1 MPQNMGRLK
10 VVFLG
15 KILAICTLLVLFMTG
30 CSRIVDYDHVNSVS
44 ILARDSGQEYRMTD
58 QRQITRLLKSFN
70 SSRKE
75 SFLKFRAEYVIYIS
89 YENGV
94 TTEGIPFCGDCFRID
109 GVAYRSSEDLS
120 KMVEAYF
127 E

>member
-15 KILAICTLLVLFMTG
+15 KILSICTLLVLFMTG
-30 CSRIVDYDHVNSVS
+30 CSRIVDYDHVNSVN
-44 ILARDSGQEYRMTD
+44 ILARDSGREYRMTD

-94 TTEGIPFCGDCFRID
+94 TTEGIPLCGDCFRID

>member
-1 MPQNMGRLK
+1 M
-10 VVFLG
+10 
-15 KILAICTLLVLFMTG
+15 LVLFMTS
-30 CSRIVDYDHVNSVS
+30 CSRIVDYDHVNSVN

-94 TTEGIPFCGDCFRID
+94 TTEEIPFCGDCFRID